1 MVDNEKDMPN
11 SMEDEFAELDY
22 RPKPKKGLILPLLL
36 IVLIL
41 IIVIVGVNYLL
52 NDSDETV
59 VDEIEIERL
68 GEEQQEP
75 SVDTEPEPDPEVEEE
90 ADEIEEEI
98 IPVSSTP
105 PDYDLLVPNAH
116 NWLIERTGDGD
127 VIMLNTEELND
138 VERFFERFDLVEDNI
153 IVYMIESK
161 DDQFVTLLFGL
172 PYSEWSTKVVFVWRD
187 DGWEFLREESVI

>member
-1 MVDNEKDMPN
+1 VVDNEKDMPN

-41 IIVIVGVNYLL
+41 IIVFVGVNYLL

-59 VDEIEIERL
+59 ADETEIEEP

-75 SVDTEPEPDPEVEEE
+75 SGDTEPEPDPEMEEE
-90 ADEIEEEI
+90 PEVGEEVI
-98 IPVSSTP
+98 VSAPSTP
-105 PDYDLLVPNAH
+105 PDYDLLELNTY
-116 NWLIERTGDGD
+116 NWLIERTGDGE
-127 VIMLNTEELND
+127 VIMLHTEELND

-153 IVYMIESK
+153 IIYMIESK
-161 DDQFVTLLFGL
+161 DDQFVTLLFGQ
-172 PYSEWSTKVVFVWRD
+172 PYSEWSTRVVFVWRD
-187 DGWEFLREESVI
+187 DGWEFLREESVM

>member
-1 MVDNEKDMPN
+1 MVDNDKDMSN

-36 IVLIL
+36 IVFIL
-41 IIVIVGVNYLL
+41 IIIIIGVKYLL
-52 NDSDETV
+52 NDSDETAA
-59 VDEIEIERL
+59 EETEIERV

-75 SVDTEPEPDPEVEEE
+75 SGDTETEPEPEVEEE
-90 ADEIEEEI
+90 PEESEEEY

-116 NWLIERTGDGD
+116 NWLIERTGDGA
-127 VIMLNTEELND
+127 VIMLHTDELTD
-138 VERFFERFDLVEDNI
+138 VERFFERFDLVEDNV

-161 DDQFVTLLFGL
+161 DEQFVTLLFGV
-172 PYSEWSTKVVFVWRD
+172 PYSEWSTKAVFIWRD
-187 DGWEFLREESVI
+187 HGWEFLREESVM

>member
-59 VDEIEIERL
+59 ADEIEIERP

-98 IPVSSTP
+98 VPAPSTP
-105 PDYDLLVPNAH
+105 PDYDLLELNAH
-116 NWLIERTGDGD
+116 NWLIERTGDGE
-127 VIMLNTEELND
+127 VIMLHTEELND

-172 PYSEWSTKVVFVWRD
+172 PYSEWSTKAVFIWRD